1 MNPTAD
7 RLRQLAEQYGIRD
20 IYVFGSRAKEIA
32 EHVAAPSAGSDTQAS
47 GTRSSEAQTSDVDL
61 AVQPLSGRELEPND
75 RVRLTDE
82 LERLFGAERVDL
94 VVLSEARAFL
104 ATEVVKGE
112 LLYTSDAGAQAE
124 HELYVLRRAADLAPF
139 QRERVRLIL
148 TEGAR

>member
-20 IYVFGSRAKEIA
+20 IYVFGSRAKE
-32 EHVAAPSAGSDTQAS
+32 VAARVAGRSAGADTQAS
-47 GTRSSEAQTSDVDL
+47 GTRPPEARASDVDL
-61 AVQPLSGRELEPND
+61 AVQPLSGRELGPND
-75 RVRLTDE
+75 RVRLTDD
-82 LERLFGAERVDL
+82 LERLLGARRVDL

>member
-1 MNPTAD
+1 MKPTAD
-7 RLRQLAEQYGIRD
+7 QLRQLAEQCGIRD
-20 IYVFGSRAKEIA
+20 IYVFESRATEIA
-32 EHVAAPSAGSDTQAS
+32 DRVAGRSAGSDTQAS
-47 GTRSSEAQTSDVDL
+47 GTCPSEARASDVDL
-61 AVQPLSGRELEPND
+61 AVQPLPGRELGPSH

-82 LERLFGAERVDL
+82 LERLFGAHRVDL